1 MGWQATTNLVL
12 LLAGCLLACEMDGSV
27 GVAARATT
35 PTKRHSIQQVATD
48 RDRFLEEEEE
58 EDQDEKNDEENDDN
72 QEEEN
77 NEEENEEENDDKQND
92 DENDDEANNDDVNDD
107 ANEDDVNDG
116 DDEMEMEQD
125 DFFEDDLADD
135 VVADN
140 SNPAARAYQDDDFY
154 AYQGDPAPP
163 NLFPLEGRMVV
174 GYLVSSMALTL
185 GASGGIGGGG
195 IIVPVYLLIMGLGAR
210 AAMGVGAVTILGGAL
225 SSTILNTSR
234 RHPLAD
240 RPLIDWDL
248 IMVMQPVVL

>member
-1 MGWQATTNLVL
+1 M
-12 LLAGCLLACEMDGSV
+12 SV
-27 GVAARATT
+27 SALATT
-35 PTKRHSIQQVATD
+35 PAERYIRKQIVAD
-48 RDRFLEEEEE
+48 RDRYLEEEEE
-58 EDQDEKNDEENDDN
+58 EEDNQDEKDDN
-72 QEEEN
+72 QEEEEEDEN
-77 NEEENEEENDDKQND
+77 NEEENEEQGNDD
-92 DENDDEANNDDVNDD
+92 ANNDDANNGDD
-107 ANEDDVNDG
+107 ANDADDANNG
-116 DDEMEMEQD
+116 DDANAADDDMEMEQD

-163 NLFPLEGRMVV
+163 TLFPLEGRMVV

-210 AAMGVGAVTILGGAL
+210 AAMGVGSVTILGGAL